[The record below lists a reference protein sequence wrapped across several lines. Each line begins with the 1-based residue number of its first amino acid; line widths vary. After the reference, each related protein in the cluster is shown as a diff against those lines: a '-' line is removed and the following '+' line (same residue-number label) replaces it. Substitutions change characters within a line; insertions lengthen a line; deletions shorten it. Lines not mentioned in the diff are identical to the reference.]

1 MYAIDGVTQTGVIMR
16 KVLYCIA
23 LTIIFVVGCDIPE
36 EGGSHDSSGN
46 HEYIPQHVEL
56 TLAPGNL
63 STDSEFEQVELPLD
77 VTESYDLV
85 PIQVG
90 AFILDLNDHDPDYI
104 RIEFSSDRIEW
115 VGYSTDSADIYDSEE
130 ECRQEEDYCE
140 SVEVGKGES
149 GYFEIQD
156 GHVGIQNAY
165 CRYAEES
172 YSYTITA
179 ITLDLYTW
187 PYTQVS
193 DPAKIEISCQVID

>member
-1 MYAIDGVTQTGVIMR
+1 MR
-16 KVLYCIA
+16 KVLCCMVAIV
-23 LTIIFVVGCDIPE
+23 FVLGCDMAE
-36 EGGSHDSSGN
+36 EDSSNSGSNN
-46 HEYIPQHVEL
+46 HEYVPQPVEL
-56 TLAPGNL
+56 TLIPGNL
-63 STDSEFEQVELPLD
+63 STDSEFEQVDLPLD

-85 PIQVG
+85 PVQVG

-104 RIEFSSDRIEW
+104 RIEFSSDRVEW

-156 GHVGIQNAY
+156 GYAGIQNAY

-179 ITLDLYTW
+179 VTLDLYTW

-193 DPAKIEISCQVID
+193 NPTEIEISCQVVD